1 MSWRR
6 LEWHACLV
14 MSFLAAT
21 SAALCQP
28 SATAT
33 PPPPPQP
40 IAFEDAVLRA
50 ANDLFSKAAIQVDAN
65 KIDLVIDPLI
75 DGMSGAQSVAT
86 RAMEK
91 RIVALVQQ
99 SYPRF
104 QVRQFESGALAR
116 QPVVLI
122 GTFTAV
128 NNAGAG
134 DGPRDAYRIC
144 LALADLRTK
153 SIVSKGVARAKP
165 EGIDVTPTPS
175 FADSPVWVNDPA
187 TETYI
192 KTCQRTKLGD
202 PIDPAFAERVGTS
215 AFVSEGILEYDAK
228 HYREALA
235 FYRTALGMPG
245 GEQLRVRRGLYLAN
259 WQLSRRDDATEAF
272 GGLVDYGFSRD
283 NLSVLF
289 LFKPGSTEFLEY
301 QQIAAPYPMW
311 LSQIATRALQHDT
324 CLDIVGHTS
333 PTGPPQVNERLSLL
347 RAEFIKDLL
356 QSGAPGLQNRLTAI
370 GVGSR
375 EMLIGTGKDDASD
388 AIDRRVDFKVRRC

>member
-1 MSWRR
+1 MRWWR

-28 SATAT
+28 SATAS

-50 ANDLFSKAAIQVDAN
+50 ANDLFSKAAIPVDAN
-65 KIDLVIDPLI
+65 KVDLVIDPLI
-75 DGMSGAQSVAT
+75 DGVSGAQSVAT
-86 RAMEK
+86 HAMEK

-104 QVRQFESGALAR
+104 QVHQFESGTLAR

-128 NNAGAG
+128 NNAGAS
-134 DGPRDAYRIC
+134 DGVRDAYRIC

-175 FADSPVWVNDPA
+175 FADSPVWVSDPA
-187 TETYI
+187 TDTYI

-259 WQLSRRDDATEAF
+259 WQLNRRDDATEAF
-272 GGLVDYGFSRD
+272 GSLVDYGLSRN

-311 LSQIATRALQHDT
+311 LSQIATHALQHDT

-333 PTGPPQVNERLSLL
+333 PTGPPQVNERLSVL

-356 QSGAPGLQNRLTAI
+356 QSGAPGLQNRLMTT

-375 EMLIGTGKDDASD
+375 EMLIGTGRDDASD